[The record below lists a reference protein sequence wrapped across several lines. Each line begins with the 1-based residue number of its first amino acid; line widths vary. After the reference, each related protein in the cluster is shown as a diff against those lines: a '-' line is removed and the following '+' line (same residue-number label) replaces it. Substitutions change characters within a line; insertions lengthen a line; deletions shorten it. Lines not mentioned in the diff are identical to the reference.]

1 MRKNR
6 IDRWVVYWLYD
17 ETCTNPELHGYIGA
31 TGRFWARIGMHKK
44 SGRFASK
51 HFEIKIL
58 YRSSNRQACLAYE
71 KQLRPHPDIG
81 WNIHIGGFQKGGGGK
96 GIPKSPE
103 HRAKQRE
110 AALRRYADPA
120 ERKRTQRAVKKA
132 FKTIDRSG
140 ANNAMFGRKQS
151 EETKRKIGDKALAR
165 DVSGKRNPNYR
176 HGEYCED

>member
-1 MRKNR
+1 MRQHR
-6 IDRWVVYWLYD
+6 
-17 ETCTNPELHGYIGA
+17 E
-31 TGRFWARIGMHKK
+31 
-44 SGRFASK
+44 SGRLPENFRIEVLFRGPK
-51 HFEIKIL
+51 ED
-58 YRSSNRQACLAYE
+58 CLALE
-71 KQLRPHPDIG
+71 HRLRPTPHIG
-81 WNIHIGGFQKGGGGK
+81 WNVGVGGFTNGKGLR